1 MIIETLVLPQ
11 FLVCSDIRRSISII
25 YWSTEQ
31 PLKLSVQADSFRTH
45 TAYATAFYDSSA
57 EGLRMVTSDDE
68 KNICILGYSANS
80 RIITNVFLC
89 YSTKSR

>member
-11 FLVCSDIRRSISII
+11 FLVCSDLRRSISLV

-31 PLKLSVQADSFRTH
+31 PLRLSIQADSFRTH

-57 EGLRMVTSDDE
+57 ENLRIITSDDE
-68 KNICILGYSANS
+68 KNICLLSYSGTSKNFQIVLTNS
-80 RIITNVFLC
+80 
-89 YSTKSR
+89 ST